1 MGGTPYYEG
10 RIDYHYRFIFNI
22 EKDTVNILIV
32 GPHDEGLG
40 KK

>member
-1 MGGTPYYEG
+1 MRGEDKFEA
-10 RIDYHYRFIFNI
+10 RIDYHYRFTYKI
-22 EKDTVNILIV
+22 ESEDIWILSV